1 MAVSLQRLASLH
13 KPDTFDDTLNAA
25 SIAGI
30 ESSAVDY
37 SDFLEG
43 ILSQLKRII
52 HGGDSG
58 DWHADVTS
66 YGTLK
71 TLGALTALNEKLTLR
86 WRLNTTDIGAITT
99 NAQHT
104 LLDSAGE
111 PPDKVIAI
119 ATTVKGAVAAQLAGA
134 VGTAGLDEISG
145 SNTLNPKNLVAI
157 FDGTTG
163 DPILS
168 SGRRVWGLLQVGS
181 AATDG
186 NAFATSGDDQGQ
198 ISFVRPNSTYD
209 DLELVP
215 AGDMDGET
223 PIYAFSN
230 RDDID
235 STAEDVFRG
244 GLASADPTQGV
255 TVSLDAAYDGGN
267 YITADGSDVD
277 VRLADTV
284 SFVVRKSGG
293 NAMLQVTR
301 TDSGTDTITVT
312 STTELLD
319 VDATT
324 TDFANDISVDSAT
337 QTINIA
343 KTASGVIDST
353 AIELRA
359 TTGDAKIQAASGDLN
374 FVTTRQAS
382 LPLDDATAGA
392 ISALTGGPHAS
403 VSAAIAHAMTI
414 GGSGGLSLSLKVF
427 TAGSNYNQDV
437 NIPAATLDL
446 SSFSIDMNTPSGVD
460 AFIFLN
466 GRLLKGGNV
475 TTQNDIYV
483 GDTAADGDV
492 KVDFPKGIKTGDVLI
507 TIGLA

>member
-1 MAVSLQRLASLH
+1 MGISLQRISSLH

-25 SIAGI
+25 SIAGL
-30 ESSAVDY
+30 ESSAVDFA
-37 SDFLEG
+37 DFQEG
-43 ILSQLKRII
+43 YLSQIKRII

-58 DWHADVTS
+58 NWHDDVTG

-71 TLGALTALNEKLTLR
+71 SLSALTALNAKLTLR

-119 ATTVKGAVAAQLAGA
+119 ATSVKGAVAAQLAGA

-145 SNTLNPKNLVAI
+145 ANTLNPKNLVAV

-163 DPILS
+163 DVILS
-168 SGRRVWGLLQVGS
+168 SGRRVWGLLQVGTD
-181 AATDG
+181 ATDG
-186 NAFATSGDDQGQ
+186 NSFATSDDDLGQ
-198 ISFVRPNSTYD
+198 ISFVRPNATFD

-284 SFVVRKSGG
+284 AFVVRKSGG
-293 NAMLQVTR
+293 NAMLSVTR
-301 TDSGTDTITVT
+301 TDSGTDTIAVT

-319 VDATT
+319 VDAAS
-324 TDFANDISVDSAT
+324 TDFANGILVDSAA
-337 QTINIA
+337 QTINI
-343 KTASGVIDST
+343 GVTGNGIIDST
-353 AIELRA
+353 SAELRA
-359 TTGDAKIQAASGDLN
+359 TTGDATLQAASGDLK
-374 FVTTRQAS
+374 FVSTRQAS
-382 LPLDDATAGA
+382 LPLDDATAGS

-414 GGSGGLSLSLKVF
+414 GGSSGCTLTVKMF
-427 TAGSNYNQDV
+427 TATTSYARDA

-446 SSFSIDMNTPSGVD
+446 SSFSLDMNTVANVD
-460 AFIFLN
+460 LFLFLN
-466 GRLLKGGNV
+466 GRLLVGGNV
-475 TTQNDIYV
+475 TTQNDVYV
-483 GDTAADGDV
+483 GTTAANGDV
-492 KVDFPKGIKTGDVLI
+492 KCDLAKPILTGDVFLS
-507 TIGLA
+507 IGLQ